1 MRVTVRLV
9 ALIAG
14 VGVVVGG
21 ALATAMHFMTW
32 TIPAH
37 SIGSPRRYA
46 DYLPTYSGT
55 GPYSS
60 TLTVH
65 WTGAGVHPSWWPLLP
80 IGLALGLVAGAI
92 LGIVLARAG
101 LQLRRS
107 PVL

>member
-21 ALATAMHFMTW
+21 AVATAMHFMTW
-32 TIPAH
+32 TIPVR

-46 DYLPTYSGT
+46 DYLPTNL

-65 WTGAGVHPSWWPLLP
+65 WAGAGVHPSWWPLLP

-92 LGIVLARAG
+92 LGMVLALAG
-101 LQLRRS
+101 VQMRRS